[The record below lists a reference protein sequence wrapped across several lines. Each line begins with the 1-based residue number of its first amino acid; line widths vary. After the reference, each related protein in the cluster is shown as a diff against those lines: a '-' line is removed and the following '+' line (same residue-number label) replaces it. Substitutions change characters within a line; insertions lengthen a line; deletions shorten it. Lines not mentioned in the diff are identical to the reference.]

1 MARSKLK
8 IEIDNLIR
16 AYGNGTYTNPTTV
29 TDKILKLISVEAS
42 KSKAGRTRFVHRDA
56 VTGKFLPREV
66 AEARPNTSIFQK
78 IKRRFV
84 PK

>member
-16 AYGNGTYTNPTTV
+16 AYGNGTYTNPATV
-29 TDKILKLISVEAS
+29 TDNILKMISLEAS
-42 KSKAGRTRFVHRDA
+42 RTKAGRTRMVHRDA
-56 VTGKFLPREV
+56 VTGKFLPKEV
-66 AEARPNTSIFQK
+66 AESRPNTSIFQK
-78 IKRRFV
+78 IKRRFR